1 MLRNEMLRLLFE
13 PVDGLEAK
21 VVLAVFRSPQEESD
35 GI

>member
-1 MLRNEMLRLLFE
+1 MLRDGMLRLLFG
-13 PVDGLEAK
+13 PVDGLGAK